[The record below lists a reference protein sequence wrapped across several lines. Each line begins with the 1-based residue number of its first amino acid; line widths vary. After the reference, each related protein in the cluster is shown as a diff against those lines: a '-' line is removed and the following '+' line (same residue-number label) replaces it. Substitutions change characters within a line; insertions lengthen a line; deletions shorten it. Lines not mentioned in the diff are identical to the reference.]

1 MQGFK
6 LGKNIR
12 NINHNSRSRKDTSSI
27 YFNGTGPELVNADR
41 TMGMS
46 GKYKIFNYFQT
57 FQVSQRYHKIIKIL
71 KLHNKT
77 KLQMPLARATLKF
90 NIFKFIKPRQH
101 PNQLKK
107 MDLENNQLIQ

>member
-1 MQGFK
+1 MDDKDKKEQKSDEKNDEAKETKDDQKVTLQGFK
-6 LGKNIR
+6 LGKNIK
-12 NINHNSRSRKDTSSI
+12 NINRNSRSRKDTSSI

-71 KLHNKT
+71 KLHNK
-77 KLQMPLARATLKF
+77 
-90 NIFKFIKPRQH
+90 NFKCHWPGQH
-101 PNQLKK
+101 
-107 MDLENNQLIQ
+107 